1 MQTPDQG
8 KTLTA
13 EEQLQSL
20 QDLAD
25 SYLFLADLLR
35 KQANIEQASQ
45 AMLKAIEIEQ
55 DLPDHLLCLG
65 ESYKQLADDFYV
77 LEDCAQCV
85 QACEL
90 GLQIELQLFDEGV
103 LNPNIQ
109 ESLLFL
115 AEAYA
120 AGQEPVKSNE
130 QLSNI
135 LEAFG
140 HENISDEVQ
149 IRTLTQVVANLTALE
164 QFEECIQY

>member
-1 MQTPDQG
+1 M
-8 KTLTA
+8 
-13 EEQLQSL
+13 
-20 QDLAD
+20 
-25 SYLFLADLLR
+25 
-35 KQANIEQASQ
+35 
-45 AMLKAIEIEQ
+45 
-55 DLPDHLLCLG
+55 
-65 ESYKQLADDFYV
+65 

-140 HENISDEVQ
+140 HENISDEV
-149 IRTLTQVVANLTALE
+149 
-164 QFEECIQY
+164 